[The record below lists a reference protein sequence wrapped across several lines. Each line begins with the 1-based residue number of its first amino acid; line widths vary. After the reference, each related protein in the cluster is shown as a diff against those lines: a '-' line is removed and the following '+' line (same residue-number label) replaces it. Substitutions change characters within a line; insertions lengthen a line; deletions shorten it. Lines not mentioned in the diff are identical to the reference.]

1 METQVSCY
9 YLSSRDS
16 WVTSLYTVAHA
27 VVDLVSY
34 SICTGFSDF
43 SQVPCASVDHC
54 KAQLSIFAQV
64 DDVGNAWV
72 AGSTE
77 SSLDGNPNASSYDIF
92 LMKFDAQGVHL
103 WTRQRGG
110 EGGDWARALQ
120 ADGVRLR
127 FRIFSMEKKH
137 GKTLDPLARSMF

>member
-1 METQVSCY
+1 MWC
-9 YLSSRDS
+9 D
-16 WVTSLYTVAHA
+16 A
-27 VVDLVSY
+27 D
-34 SICTGFSDF
+34 
-43 SQVPCASVDHC
+43 
-54 KAQLSIFAQV
+54 QLAQV
-64 DDVGNAWV
+64 DNVGNAWV

-77 SSLDGNPNASSYDIF
+77 SSLDGNPNASYS
-92 LMKFDAQGVHL
+92 MRCQGVHL

-110 EGGDWARALQ
+110 ESYDRANALQ